1 MDHSPTTSYQSSAQ
15 LATSNKYSQ
24 SPNDPQ
30 NKISKLNVNLKA
42 SVVHGR
48 YHHELRMRDQL
59 DKVDKINEEIQRQFE
74 VKRKSLLHEQ
84 MVQRFQDKQ
93 GTQSRNQQFKNG
105 VTGSSSF
112 KQSSK
117 QGLQMSKSQNN
128 RTGVTT
134 RQGNQGAVESF
145 MLKKLPDLNSQ
156 FSSTQSQFHSNNLKT
171 QQNFSPSKDPLFTKS
186 STFTKNLPKSQL
198 RGRYKNLQNDVSQQ
212 QPIMNQTQLQNYQQF
227 HQSNIYQEK
236 STNSLQLK
244 SKEELSNEQ
253 FKEFYSNEYVYT
265 QTNQPRRES
274 LLYLQIKSQLNNN
287 DVNQNFQ
294 ENTDYDTS
302 NPNLSNLIN
311 GRIKDFTDKKRL
323 FDQGSREN
331 RSNLQTMRQSFLLK
345 KSSQPS
351 TIRTPQLDNISQNK
365 SQIAQESQEF
375 NRFEY
380 ENIREKMQKL
390 KGHHILLKAGVNK
403 SVVAQDKEIDSL
415 LVDKQLNLPLM
426 HQTYRNI
433 RKQYGD
439 RSRDQKQNLLVES
452 YSPNSKNHQNNYKTG
467 IEFQLQNQTQN
478 LSRSQTYRYNE
489 ISKNKNISIQDQE
502 TQDIENKFIQ
512 QNHNNQDE
520 EFKSS
525 LAQADLKLFKYFGGE
540 EHLQQSYHNTQ
551 RDNKQSILDDQE
563 IRDFLH
569 EKMLKNRNFQQ
580 SMIFINKNK
589 QSKWLQKREQKSQSS
604 LLDLSQK
611 LKDKDSKDINLIME
625 KLFQYWDSQN
635 INRVT
640 IETFQEKMIVY
651 GLASNDV
658 ISDRLLRL
666 IKIQNKLDENI
677 KFIKKVH
684 FLNLLISN
692 RFVQP
697 LVDLIIKKVTD
708 ARMQEEML
716 QKQIRS
722 RMGDNIKVQMS
733 QNQDKNNRQVTP
745 SKRNK
750 NGDQTSQ
757 SNHQGIKKTQEVSFE
772 NLSQIKEE
780 KQKSSQ
786 SPIKKLNDV
795 SKSNITVSDAFNQ
808 VMLFWKDIENFNNNE
823 IKKESLMN
831 YLKLNRV
838 ISDRSQFDEF
848 IKQTLMQEEV
858 GFNQPMNKQ
867 QFMTIFCKPIFNI
880 GLMNILKLSRVQ
892 KLKGAGLL
900 CDQDPLSCQ
909 IVNHQK
915 DMLYSSF
922 DQTQASQFQ
931 QNRGNSMIDLLNSN
945 QANQETNKHSQESF
959 SQYNLFLDRQITSK
973 SIPKTQQRYQ
983 TQSSLIPQYSPAFTP
998 DINAKQQSHLNN
1010 HDRQYQIQLQLTP
1023 NINGS
1028 SPSTNVKSS
1037 KQQSQNHIQ
1046 QQQLLLQNQFLN
1058 QKDLINAMSDLQRKQ
1073 HRKLDMQSIRED
1085 FQAEMKLAKKRE
1097 LEMKIQAVIEKS
1109 KSRENTKENQN
1120 HNFQGIFKQVI
1131 AFDSN

>member
-156 FSSTQSQFHSNNLKT
+156 FK
-171 QQNFSPSKDPLFTKS
+171 
-186 STFTKNLPKSQL
+186 
-198 RGRYKNLQNDVSQQ
+198 
-212 QPIMNQTQLQNYQQF
+212 
-227 HQSNIYQEK
+227 K
-236 STNSLQLK
+236 STNSLQQK
-244 SKEELSNEQ
+244 SKEELSKDQ

-274 LLYLQIKSQLNNN
+274 LLYL
-287 DVNQNFQ
+287 
-294 ENTDYDTS
+294 
-302 NPNLSNLIN
+302 
-311 GRIKDFTDKKRL
+311 IKDFADKKRL

-351 TIRTPQLDNISQNK
+351 TSRTPQLDNLSQNK
-365 SQIAQESQEF
+365 SQLAQAKEAQEF

-390 KGHHILLKAGVNK
+390 KGHHILLKAGL
-403 SVVAQDKEIDSL
+403 I
-415 LVDKQLNLPLM
+415 NLQWLKTKKLI
-426 HQTYRNI
+426 HCQWI
-433 RKQYGD
+433 
-439 RSRDQKQNLLVES
+439 
-452 YSPNSKNHQNNYKTG
+452 NSSIYHLCIKLTG
-467 IEFQLQNQTQN
+467 IQGNSMGIGVE
-478 LSRSQTYRYNE
+478 
-489 ISKNKNISIQDQE
+489 NKNRIFLQRVIHL
-502 TQDIENKFIQ
+502 IKF
-512 QNHNNQDE
+512 
-520 EFKSS
+520 
-525 LAQADLKLFKYFGGE
+525 L
-540 EHLQQSYHNTQ
+540 
-551 RDNKQSILDDQE
+551 
-563 IRDFLH
+563 
-569 EKMLKNRNFQQ
+569 Q

-795 SKSNITVSDAFNQ
+795 SKSNITVSDAYNQ
-808 VMLFWKDIENFNNNE
+808 VMLFWKEIENVNNNE

-983 TQSSLIPQYSPAFTP
+983 TQSSLMPQYSPAFTP
-998 DINAKQQSHLNN
+998 DINAKQLISL
-1010 HDRQYQIQLQLTP
+1010 
-1023 NINGS
+1023 
-1028 SPSTNVKSS
+1028 
-1037 KQQSQNHIQ
+1037 KQP
-1046 QQQLLLQNQFLN
+1046 
-1058 QKDLINAMSDLQRKQ
+1058 
-1073 HRKLDMQSIRED
+1073 
-1085 FQAEMKLAKKRE
+1085 
-1097 LEMKIQAVIEKS
+1097 
-1109 KSRENTKENQN
+1109 
-1120 HNFQGIFKQVI
+1120 
-1131 AFDSN
+1131 